1 MKNQD
6 HWEQIYASKEP
17 FELSWFKTH
26 LKKSLELID
35 KTQLEKDSQII
46 DVGGGASTLV
56 DDLMERGFDKLTVLD
71 LSATALNRMKKRMG
85 GKAGSVTWIVGDVT
99 QLALPENK
107 FDLWHDRAVFH
118 FLTEREDRRLYLE
131 NLRRTL
137 KPDGHFIIATF
148 ADDGPEKCSG
158 MQVERYDAEKL
169 RKIIGEDF
177 EFLESFTEH
186 HETPF
191 GTTQNFIYAHFR
203 LSR

>member
-85 GKAGSVTWIVGDVT
+85 GKAGSVT
-99 QLALPENK
+99 
-107 FDLWHDRAVFH
+107 
-118 FLTEREDRRLYLE
+118 
-131 NLRRTL
+131 
-137 KPDGHFIIATF
+137 
-148 ADDGPEKCSG
+148 
-158 MQVERYDAEKL
+158 
-169 RKIIGEDF
+169 
-177 EFLESFTEH
+177 
-186 HETPF
+186 
-191 GTTQNFIYAHFR
+191 
-203 LSR
+203 